1 MRRTA
6 LVLLVAVLVLAG
18 CGGGGKKTSTE
29 STTTRGANGT
39 TGGAAA
45 GAFTSTRCAAAA
57 RALASAATAIP
68 QAISGQSKN
77 LDQSVDDLKAF
88 ANAAPRDIRADLQ
101 TVAEGYAAYA
111 KVLVDAHFDPSSG
124 KPPSQEVINKLQEES
139 QKLNQAEFR
148 DAATRVNTWFQTQC
162 GR

>member
-1 MRRTA
+1 DDPRRQRNHW
-6 LVLLVAVLVLAG
+6 
-18 CGGGGKKTSTE
+18 
-29 STTTRGANGT
+29 RGRGRRLHLHPVR
-39 TGGAAA
+39 GRSPGL
-45 GAFTSTRCAAAA
+45 GQRGHGHPSGD
-57 RALASAATAIP
+57 L
-68 QAISGQSKN
+68 GQSKN

-101 TVAEGYAAYA
+101 TVAEGYDAYA

-148 DAATRVNTWFQTQC
+148 DAATRVNTW
-162 GR
+162 